1 MLNRSLVFVTLLASL
16 GVAPAAVAQAP
27 AGATAKCKDG
37 SYTDAT
43 SHRGACRGHGG
54 VDQWLAAGAGKSAKS
69 EAKGKDTGKAATP
82 AAAPTTAAAAA
93 PSGPPPAEATA
104 KCKDGSYWTNPSH
117 RGACKKHGGV
127 DQWLAANASA
137 SKASAASAAA
147 PAAPAPPAAAPA
159 PSASSKAAA
168 APAAPPKP
176 TAAATAAPAPG
187 NAPADATAQCKDGT
201 YSHAQHHRGACA
213 GHGGVQQWL
222 KDVPK

>member
-137 SKASAASAAA
+137 SKASAA
-147 PAAPAPPAAAPA
+147 
-159 PSASSKAAA
+159 